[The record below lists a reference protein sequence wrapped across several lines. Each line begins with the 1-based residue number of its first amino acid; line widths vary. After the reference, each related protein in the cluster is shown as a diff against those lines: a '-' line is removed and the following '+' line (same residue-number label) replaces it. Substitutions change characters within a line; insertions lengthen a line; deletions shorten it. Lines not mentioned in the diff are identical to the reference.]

1 MLDRLI
7 LVVVLLAVAATCGA
21 VAAAASW
28 GPSRWG
34 SGDGW
39 SAADWPGVAV
49 DRDGNAL
56 LVWPASDDRLPGGS
70 YRIQA
75 RAWSRSGRLGPILNL
90 SELGPAPA
98 WPEVAV
104 DNNGD
109 AIVAWQQHD
118 IRTNWRIA
126 ARRVGRRGA
135 VGPIL
140 ILSAEGAIGNSPQVA
155 IAPGGRAVVAWTEYR
170 DGIWHTVAS
179 RVSARG
185 AVGTPLELGAGSVEP
200 PAVTMDRRGI
210 ATVAWS
216 NLQRVVARRITSRAV
231 SAPRVIASATPSA
244 SGLALV
250 HAVADRNGDV
260 VVGFRSGIGARPR
273 VWIRRWQR
281 SGALGRLLA
290 VSPRRQSADLHVA
303 LATDGQGDATIVWTR
318 ALPSEPLAVYGRS
331 LSRTDALGRVV
342 RLGSGDRPD
351 VAVDAGGDGIVV
363 WQDPG
368 ADGTTAVRSRT
379 VARGGGFGPV
389 RAITLDGRAPRAT
402 VDPSGRVVAVWQQ
415 ATYPYRIGVR
425 SGAGPRRSR

>member
-7 LVVVLLAVAATCGA
+7 LVLVLLAVATTCGA
-21 VAAAASW
+21 APAAASW
-28 GPSRWG
+28 GPSRWV
-34 SGDGW
+34 SADGW

-56 LVWPASDDRLPGGS
+56 LVWPATDERLPGGS

-75 RAWSRSGRLGPILNL
+75 RARSRSGRLGPILNL

-98 WPEVAV
+98 WPEVAA
-104 DNNGD
+104 DDHGD
-109 AIVAWQQHD
+109 AIVAWQQD
-118 IRTNWRIA
+118 DTRTNWRIA

-135 VGPIL
+135 LGPIL
-140 ILSAEGAIGNSPQVA
+140 ILSAEGAIGNSPRVA
-155 IAPGGRAVVAWTEYR
+155 IAPRGQAVVAWTEYH
-170 DGIWHTVAS
+170 DGIWRTVAC

-185 AVGTPLELGAGSVEP
+185 AVGGPLDLGAGSAEP

-210 ATVAWS
+210 ATVAWT

-250 HAVADRNGDV
+250 HAVADRDGDV
-260 VVGFRSGIGARPR
+260 VVGFRSGSGARPR
-273 VWIRRWQR
+273 VWIRRWRR
-281 SGALGRLLA
+281 SGALGRRLA
-290 VSPRRQSADLHVA
+290 VSPRRQSAGLHLA
-303 LATDGQGDATIVWTR
+303 LATDGDGDATIVWTR
-318 ALPSEPLAVYGRS
+318 ALPYDRFAVYGAS

-351 VAVDAGGDGIVV
+351 VAVDANGDGIVV

-368 ADGTTAVRSRT
+368 ADGTSAVRSRT
-379 VARGGGFGPV
+379 VARGGGFG
-389 RAITLDGRAPRAT
+389 RARAMTRAGRAPRAT
-402 VDPSGRVVAVWQQ
+402 VDPSGQVVAVWQQ

>member
-1 MLDRLI
+1 MLGRLI

-28 GPSRWG
+28 GPSRWV

-39 SAADWPGVAV
+39 SAADWPAVAV
-49 DRDGNAL
+49 DRDGNGL
-56 LVWPASDDRLPGGS
+56 LVWPAADDRFPGSS
-70 YRIQA
+70 YRIQS

-104 DNNGD
+104 DDHGD
-109 AIVAWQQHD
+109 AIVAWQQND
-118 IRTNWRIA
+118 GQTNWRIA
-126 ARRVGRRGA
+126 ARRLGRRGA

-140 ILSAEGAIGNSPQVA
+140 TLSAEGAIGNSPQVA
-155 IAPGGRAVVAWTEYR
+155 IAPRGQAVVAWTEYR
-170 DGIWHTVAS
+170 DGTWHTVAS
-179 RVSARG
+179 RVSAGG
-185 AVGTPLELGAGSVEP
+185 AVGRPLELGAGSVEP

-210 ATVAWS
+210 ATVAWT

-260 VVGFRSGIGARPR
+260 VVGFRSGSGARPR
-273 VWIRRWQR
+273 VWIRRWRR

-290 VSPRRQSADLHVA
+290 VSPRRQSADLHLT

-318 ALPSEPLAVYGRS
+318 ALASEPLAVYGRS

-351 VAVDAGGDGIVV
+351 VAVDAAGDGIVV

-389 RAITLDGRAPRAT
+389 RAITPDGRVPRAT
-402 VDPSGRVVAVWQQ
+402 VDPSGLVVAVWQQ
-415 ATYPYRIGVR
+415 ATYPYRIGMR
-425 SGAGPRRSR
+425 SLAGPRRSR